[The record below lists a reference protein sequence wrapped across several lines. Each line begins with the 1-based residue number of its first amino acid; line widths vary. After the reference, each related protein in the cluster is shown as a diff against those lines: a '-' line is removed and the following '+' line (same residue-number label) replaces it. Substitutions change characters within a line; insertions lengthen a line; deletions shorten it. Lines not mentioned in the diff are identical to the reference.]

1 MDSSQLKVFW
11 KQVLVKMQEVVSE
24 TACQK
29 WLEPLIPLSLNKNV
43 LSLGISTDFRR
54 QWIEERYLSQLE
66 EAVYN
71 LTGEHF
77 SISLKLTQT
86 DSKKSS
92 KSKSQNA
99 LQTTLYINSLESETE
114 EVHSDSSSNV
124 DTIASDESSS
134 DNVDIRVTAD
144 TSTLIS
150 KYTFEN
156 FIIGKSNEFAHAAAL
171 AVAKSPGKSYN
182 PFFIYGGVGLGK
194 THLMHAIGNAII
206 KKSPSKRVLYVS
218 SEQFTNELINALRD
232 YKIGEFKQKY
242 RTIDVLLVDDVQFLA
257 GKDSTQE
264 EFFHTFNSLYNFD
277 KQIVLSSDRH
287 PQNVSGIEERL
298 RSRFDWGLV
307 TDIQKPDLETRIAI
321 LQKKAIVENIDV
333 PYEVIAKIATEID
346 TNVRDLEGVF
356 TRVVAFASLT
366 NKTFDLSVL
375 EESKNSIDPDSLK
388 TPTSIE
394 DIEKTVAMYFNLSVN
409 ELHIKSRAPK
419 VAYPRQIVMYL
430 CRELT
435 SDSFPEIA
443 RHFGGLNHTTV
454 MRGYDKIKA
463 KRDKDP
469 KFNELINTLI
479 EHLKK

>member
-11 KQVLVKMQEVVSE
+11 KQVLVKMQEVISE

-29 WLEPLIPLSLNKNV
+29 WLEPLIPLSLDKNV

-86 DSKKSS
+86 DGKKNS

-99 LQTTLYINSLESETE
+99 LQTTLSINSLDTESD
-114 EVHSDSSSNV
+114 EVNHDSSSV
-124 DTIASDESSS
+124 DTVASDDNAG
-134 DNVDIRVTAD
+134 DNVDIRVLAD

-206 KKSPSKRVLYVS
+206 KKSPNKRVLYVS

-264 EFFHTFNSLYNFD
+264 EFFHTFNSLYNLD
-277 KQIVLSSDRH
+277 KQIVLSSDHH
-287 PQNVSGIEERL
+287 PQSVAGIEERL

-321 LQKKAIVENIDV
+321 LQKKAIIDNINV

-388 TPTSIE
+388 TPISIE
-394 DIEKTVAMYFNLSVN
+394 DIEKTVAMYFKLSVD
-409 ELHIKSRAPK
+409 ELHMKSRAPK

-443 RHFGGLNHTTV
+443 RHFGGLNHTTII
-454 MRGYDKIKA
+454 RGYDKIKA
-463 KRDKDP
+463 KRDKDSE
-469 KFNELINTLI
+469 FNELIENLI

>member
-1 MDSSQLKVFW
+1 MDASQLKVFW
-11 KQVLVKMQEVVSE
+11 KQVLVKMQEVISE

-29 WLEPLIPLSLNKNV
+29 WLEPLVPLSLEKNV

-54 QWIEERYLSQLE
+54 QWIEDRYLSQLE

-77 SISLKLTQT
+77 SILLKLDQREP
-86 DSKKSS
+86 KKNN
-92 KSKSQNA
+92 KNKSQNS
-99 LQTTLYINSLESETE
+99 LQTTLYINTFDSD
-114 EVHSDSSSNV
+114 VNVDSSNSV
-124 DTIASDESSS
+124 DTIAAED
-134 DNVDIRVTAD
+134 DNLNPDSQLLAD
-144 TSTLIS
+144 SSTLIS
-150 KYTFEN
+150 KYTFDN

-206 KKSPSKRVLYVS
+206 SKSPNKRILYVS

-264 EFFHTFNSLYNFD
+264 EFFHTFNSLYNLD

-287 PQNVSGIEERL
+287 PQSVAGIEERL

-321 LQKKAIVENIDV
+321 LQKKAMLENIDV
-333 PYEVIAKIATEID
+333 PYEVISKIAAEID

-366 NKTFDLSVL
+366 NKTFDLSIL

-388 TPTSIE
+388 TPISIE
-394 DIEKTVAMYFNLSVN
+394 DIERTVALYFNLSVN

-435 SDSFPEIA
+435 TDSFPAIA
-443 RHFGGLNHTTV
+443 HHFNGLNHTTV
-454 MRGYDKIKA
+454 IRAYEKIKS
-463 KRDKDP
+463 KREREP
-469 KFNELINTLI
+469 EFNAILENLI
-479 EHLKK
+479 EYIKK

>member
-11 KQVLVKMQEVVSE
+11 KQVLVKMQEVISE

-29 WLEPLIPLSLNKNV
+29 WLDPLVPISLQKNV

-54 QWIEERYLSQLE
+54 QWIEDRYLSQLE

-77 SISLKLTQT
+77 SIVLKLTQSE
-86 DSKKSS
+86 SKKNS
-92 KSKSQNA
+92 KTKSQNS
-99 LQTTLYINSLESETE
+99 LQTTLSINS
-114 EVHSDSSSNV
+114 SDSDVHIDSSNV
-124 DTIASDESSS
+124 DTIASDESLN
-134 DNVDIRVTAD
+134 DNAETQSPAD
-144 TSTLIS
+144 SSTLIS
-150 KYTFEN
+150 KYTFDN

-206 KKSPSKRVLYVS
+206 KKSPNKRVLYVS

-287 PQNVSGIEERL
+287 PQSVAGIEERL

-321 LQKKAIVENIDV
+321 LQKKAILENIEV
-333 PYEVIAKIATEID
+333 PYDVISKIAAEID

-366 NKTFDLSVL
+366 NKTFDLSIL

-388 TPTSIE
+388 TPISID
-394 DIEKTVAMYFNLSVN
+394 DIERTVALYFNLSVN
-409 ELHIKSRAPK
+409 ELHLKSRAPR

-435 SDSFPEIA
+435 PDSFPEIA

-454 MRGYDKIKA
+454 IRAYDKIKF
-463 KRDKDP
+463 KRQKEP
-469 KFNELINTLI
+469 AFNDTLENLI
-479 EHLKK
+479 EHIKK

>member
-11 KQVLVKMQEVVSE
+11 KQILVNMQEVISE

-29 WLEPLIPLSLNKNV
+29 WLEPLVPLSLEKNV
-43 LSLGISTDFRR
+43 LSLGSSTDFRR
-54 QWIEERYLSQLE
+54 QWIEERYLSYLE

-77 SISLKLTQT
+77 SIVLKLIQT
-86 DSKKSS
+86 ENKKSS

-99 LQTTLYINSLESETE
+99 LQTTLSINSADSD
-114 EVHSDSSSNV
+114 VNIDSSSM
-124 DTIASDESSS
+124 DTVVSNENPNDST
-134 DNVDIRVTAD
+134 DIQSPAD
-144 TSTLIS
+144 SSTLIS

-206 KKSPSKRVLYVS
+206 KKAPHKRVLYVS

-264 EFFHTFNSLYNFD
+264 EFFHTFNSLYNLD

-287 PQNVSGIEERL
+287 PQSVAGIEERL

-321 LQKKAIVENIDV
+321 LQKKAIVDNIDV

-356 TRVVAFASLT
+356 TRVIAFASLT
-366 NKTFDLSVL
+366 NKTFDLSIL
-375 EESKNSIDPDSLK
+375 EESKNSIDPESLK

-394 DIEKTVAMYFNLSVN
+394 DIERTVAMYFNLSVN

-454 MRGYDKIKA
+454 IRGYDKIKA
-463 KRDKDP
+463 KRNKDP
-469 KFNELINTLI
+469 KFNELLNTLI
-479 EHLKK
+479 EHIKK

>member
-11 KQVLVKMQEVVSE
+11 KQVLVKMQEVISE

-29 WLEPLIPLSLNKNV
+29 WLEPLIPLSLDKNV
-43 LSLGISTDFRR
+43 LSLGIATDFRL

-86 DSKKSS
+86 ESKKNS

-99 LQTTLYINSLESETE
+99 LQTTLSINSLESDVGEANL
-114 EVHSDSSSNV
+114 DSSSV
-124 DTIASDESSS
+124 DTIASNDSAS
-134 DNVDIRVTAD
+134 DNVDIHVPSD

-150 KYTFEN
+150 KYTFDN

-206 KKSPSKRVLYVS
+206 KKSPNKRVLYVS

-264 EFFHTFNSLYNFD
+264 EFFHTFNSLYNLD
-277 KQIVLSSDRH
+277 KQIVLSSDHH
-287 PQNVSGIEERL
+287 PQSVAGIE
-298 RSRFDWGLV
+298 
-307 TDIQKPDLETRIAI
+307 
-321 LQKKAIVENIDV
+321 
-333 PYEVIAKIATEID
+333 
-346 TNVRDLEGVF
+346 
-356 TRVVAFASLT
+356 
-366 NKTFDLSVL
+366 
-375 EESKNSIDPDSLK
+375 
-388 TPTSIE
+388 
-394 DIEKTVAMYFNLSVN
+394 
-409 ELHIKSRAPK
+409 
-419 VAYPRQIVMYL
+419 
-430 CRELT
+430 
-435 SDSFPEIA
+435 
-443 RHFGGLNHTTV
+443 
-454 MRGYDKIKA
+454 
-463 KRDKDP
+463 
-469 KFNELINTLI
+469 
-479 EHLKK
+479 

>member
-11 KQVLVKMQEVVSE
+11 KQILVKMQEVISE

-29 WLEPLIPLSLNKNV
+29 WLEPLVPLSLEKNV

-54 QWIEERYLSQLE
+54 QWIEERYLSHLE

-77 SISLKLTQT
+77 SIVLKLTQSE
-86 DSKKSS
+86 SKKSS

-99 LQTTLYINSLESETE
+99 LQTTLSINSLESESD
-114 EVHSDSSSNV
+114 VNLDSS
-124 DTIASDESSS
+124 DTIASN
-134 DNVDIRVTAD
+134 DNLNEDTEIQSPAD
-144 TSTLIS
+144 SSTLIS

-206 KKSPSKRVLYVS
+206 KKSPDKRVLYVS

-264 EFFHTFNSLYNFD
+264 EFFHTFNSLYNLD

-287 PQNVSGIEERL
+287 PQSVSGIEERL

-321 LQKKAIVENIDV
+321 LQKKAMVENIDV

-356 TRVVAFASLT
+356 TRVIAFASLT
-366 NKTFDLSVL
+366 NKTFDLSIL
-375 EESKNSIDPDSLK
+375 EESKNSIDPESLQ
-388 TPTSIE
+388 TPISIE

-454 MRGYDKIKA
+454 IRGYDKIKA
-463 KRDKDP
+463 KRDKDS
-469 KFNELINTLI
+469 KFNELLDTLV
-479 EHLKK
+479 EHIKK